1 MAGVTLD
8 TFVDVFLGTSQAI
21 LTGPKRLL
29 HEAQRRATLLKLIMN
44 SHEFDTMLQGGDQIT
59 DQVIF
64 QVDRTYGAYNPLTP
78 KTPRLANHLTEIKVD
93 WAFSDAHVSFSK
105 HEKGIN
111 GINDFRREIR
121 AMKFKDVIEAK
132 WTNLFVDINNGM
144 DRELLA
150 VPSAT
155 TMETVTAPTT
165 RQPISIFATIHEFGA
180 TAAQTKPTATVPPG
194 FTTVQ
199 TINPTTQPLWRNPV
213 EYYAAAGPT
222 SVATDT
228 NEVAPTDNTITTVYR
243 NRWDGFQAFS
253 RMYHRLKYEE
263 LAIRP
268 EYGESAEPEGFI
280 FASLRGVS
288 LYETNTAASNNY
300 LRHGPNE
307 PGYGY
312 FGTGLVYNGVPVKYV
327 EGLDFAGVWKDGA
340 GTGFAGEF
348 DVSVDEDG
356 NALGNPEFEGPR
368 FVWIVPKYFKK
379 IMHREHFLEEER
391 PPASK
396 FEPYERTVYFDC
408 WHQTFNR
415 SRQRAGGVVAPSA
428 DVLTG
433 F

>member
-8 TFVDVFLGTSQAI
+8 TFVDVFLGTSQAV
-21 LTGPKRLL
+21 LTGPRRLL
-29 HEAQRRATLLKLIMN
+29 NEAQRRTTLLKLIMN

-64 QVDRTYGAYNPLTP
+64 QIDRTYGAYNPLTP

-111 GINDFRREIR
+111 GINDFKREVR

-132 WTNLFVDINNGM
+132 WNNLFVDINNGM

-150 VPSAT
+150 VPDST

-165 RQPISIFATIHEFGA
+165 RQPMSIFATIHEFGA
-180 TAAQTKPTATVPPG
+180 ASSQSKPVATVPPG
-194 FTTVQ
+194 FTTLQ
-199 TINPTTQPLWRNPV
+199 TIAPATQPLWVNPV
-213 EYYAAAGPT
+213 EYYATGGPIDNG
-222 SVATDT
+222 TDT
-228 NEVAPTDNTITTVYR
+228 TAATWTLQRRV
-243 NRWDGFQAFS
+243 RWDGFQAFS
-253 RMYHRLKYEE
+253 RMYNRLKYDE

-268 EYGESAEPEGFI
+268 EYGESHMPEGYI
-280 FASLRGVS
+280 LASLRGCS
-288 LYETNTAASNNY
+288 LYETNQAAAPNYMRHNDPAHAMNN
-300 LRHGPNE
+300 
-307 PGYGY
+307 
-312 FGTGLVYNGVPVKYV
+312 GLVYNGVPIMYI
-327 EGLDFAGVWKDGA
+327 EGLDTAGVWKDGA

-348 DVSVDEDG
+348 DASVDENG
-356 NALGNPEFEGPR
+356 AALGEPEFEGPR
-368 FVWIVPKYFKK
+368 FVWFVPKYFKK
-379 IMHREHFLEEER
+379 IMHRDHFLEEER